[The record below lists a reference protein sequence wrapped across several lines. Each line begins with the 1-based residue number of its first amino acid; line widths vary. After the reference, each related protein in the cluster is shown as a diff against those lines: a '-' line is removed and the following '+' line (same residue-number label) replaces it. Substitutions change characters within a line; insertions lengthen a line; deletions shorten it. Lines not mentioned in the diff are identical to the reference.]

1 MHAPGFQRAHYRLCG
16 LALRILYRQAE
27 WALNLTVEITGATPD
42 LLPEASMLV
51 LCRHAGPGD
60 SFLLAHALINWYD
73 RDPRIVLKDSLQW
86 DPTID
91 VLLHRLPNRFIAPGG
106 GTGVEAQIADLATDL
121 DDNDALVIFPEGGNF
136 TPERWQRGI
145 ERLRRLGL
153 ASMARRAERMRNVLP
168 PRPGGVLAA
177 LVASPD
183 ATVVFVGH
191 TGVDHL
197 RTAADVWRE
206 LPMDKTISMQWWL
219 ESPENIPAD
228 PEQRIEWLY
237 GWWARIDGW
246 ISDNRPEPR
255 TRCEGSI
262 FGWLLQLEVGADR
275 GAVGRRV
282 GADEIAE
289 PVHDHQAAP
298 VGLIWLRGTPPGQAV
313 VDDAAVG
320 DLEDHAPI
328 VGPRGEA
335 TETATVHDGVADQF
349 VDDQHGVGDVV
360 DREAGRQRERGGEPA
375 GLVGIVG
382 EDHHRRGVAGSRG
395 CGTLNVSA
403 EASAPV

>member
-1 MHAPGFQRAHYRLCG
+1 VRPPPRWVRRVVLAPFVIVLAMVSLVASPLWLLLALVASPFVDGRLRPVRVMWLVTVYLLVEAGGLATMFVLWIASGFGWRIREPGFQRAHYRLCG
-16 LALRILYRQAE
+16 LVLRILYRQAK
-27 WALNLTVEITGATPD
+27 WALSLTVEITGATPD

-106 GTGVEAQIADLATDL
+106 GGDVERQIADLATDL
-121 DDNDALVIFPEGGNF
+121 DENDALVIFPEGGNF
-136 TPERWQRGI
+136 TPERWRRGI

-153 ASMARRAERMRNVLP
+153 ASMARRAERMHNVLP

-177 LVASPD
+177 LEASPD

-197 RTAADVWRE
+197 RTAGDVWRE
-206 LPMDKTISMQWWL
+206 LPMDKTIIMQWWL
-219 ESPENIPAD
+219 ESADDIPAE

-246 ISDNRPEPR
+246 ISENRPASRGRLRPR
-255 TRCEGSI
+255 TRGK
-262 FGWLLQLEVGADR
+262 
-275 GAVGRRV
+275 
-282 GADEIAE
+282 
-289 PVHDHQAAP
+289 AP
-298 VGLIWLRGTPPGQAV
+298 SSV
-313 VDDAAVG
+313 
-320 DLEDHAPI
+320 
-328 VGPRGEA
+328 
-335 TETATVHDGVADQF
+335 
-349 VDDQHGVGDVV
+349 
-360 DREAGRQRERGGEPA
+360 
-375 GLVGIVG
+375 
-382 EDHHRRGVAGSRG
+382 
-395 CGTLNVSA
+395 
-403 EASAPV
+403 